1 MKKHVST
8 ENCKQLLPTIKWG
21 QALCLGALALVMS
34 GCSMTPPKTF
44 TVRAEVPEN
53 FTVTGTAD
61 YVPGPGESCTGRSG
75 KPFRIGRLHFKPE
88 QPNTAHQVEFKVPL
102 TDTEHGCPTVLQEL
116 TMNIEGQWGKRER
129 DMSLASAGFSI
140 SQEPSALSPATSTPQ
155 AQVFNGQ
162 CQWLFRTVG
171 SKRVIRKILQCRA
184 VGANGE
190 MEKRMIGGRLH
201 RDQLAD
207 STVKLVLS
215 VAKEEEPYFDRY
227 WIKTAAGWKPCKGN
241 WGRDIE
247 ELCISPPQ
255 FKNFKMPD
263 GRDCTVYPS
272 CTEQEQ

>member
-1 MKKHVST
+1 M
-8 ENCKQLLPTIKWG
+8 
-21 QALCLGALALVMS
+21 ALVMS

-129 DMSLASAGFSI
+129 DMSLASAGFFI

-215 VAKEEEPYFDRY
+215 VAKEEEPYFNRY

>member
-1 MKKHVST
+1 MKKHVRT
-8 ENCKQLLPTIKWG
+8 ENCKQFLPTIKWG
-21 QALCLGALALVMS
+21 QALCLGAFTLVVS
-34 GCSMTPPKTF
+34 GCSVTPPKTF

-129 DMSLASAGFSI
+129 DMSLASAGFFI

-227 WIKTAAGWKPCKGN
+227 WIKTVAGWKPCKGN

-247 ELCISPPQ
+247 ELCVTPPQ
-255 FKNFKMPD
+255 FKKFKMPD
-263 GRDCTVYPS
+263 GRDCSVYPN
-272 CTEQEQ
+272 CTE

>member
-1 MKKHVST
+1 MKKHANT
-8 ENCKQLLPTIKWG
+8 PNGKPLIPTIKWG
-21 QALCLGALALVMS
+21 QAFCLGALALVMS

-44 TVRAEVPEN
+44 NFQADVPEN
-53 FTVTGTAD
+53 FTVTGTAN
-61 YVPGPGESCTGRSG
+61 YKPAPGETCIAPTGEAFTTGSL
-75 KPFRIGRLHFKPE
+75 FFKPE
-88 QPNTAHQVEFKVPL
+88 QPKTAHQVEFKVPL
-102 TDTEHGCPTVLQEL
+102 TDDDHGCSMVLRGLKL
-116 TMNIEGQWGKRER
+116 TIEGQWGKREL